1 MKKIIKAVLAAAM
14 MLSVIAL
21 NVPEAVPKVSAKVFG
36 DYSYTI
42 LEDGTAEIT
51 NYGGGEQN
59 LTWMG
64 LLSVQSDTVPLPN
77 VRASKH
83 WSFRIQ

>member
-51 NYGGGEQN
+51 NYGGGE
-59 LTWMG
+59 
-64 LLSVQSDTVPLPN
+64 
-77 VRASKH
+77 
-83 WSFRIQ
+83 

>member
-51 NYGGGEQN
+51 NYGGGKQN
-59 LTWMG
+59 LTIPETLDG
-64 LLSVQSDTVPLPN
+64 ITVSSIGYG
-77 VRASKH
+77 A
-83 WSFRIQ
+83 FA